1 MHIIVIGATSHA
13 RTQSMSCCNTTSRI
27 IHRSGQVTRFCC
39 FLLINLSR
47 RRQARI
53 TFVPH
58 HHPYTQLH
66 ASAHG
71 RDGAIKITSQTVRP
85 TETEP
90 EISWFHAIRS
100 AIRPIALHRGTA
112 FYDIK
117 LQSSG
122 TCKSSLACSHLT
134 SEGQRVTC
142 QRWKP
147 PHVVCLENTSTCL
160 NVQPHQSITRDTN

>member
-71 RDGAIKITSQTVRP
+71 RDGAIKITSQTVRLP
-85 TETEP
+85 KLSLNFVVP
-90 EISWFHAIRS
+90 CYSKRL
-100 AIRPIALHRGTA
+100 RPITLHRGTA
-112 FYDIK
+112 FYDFK

-122 TCKSSLACSHLT
+122 ICKSSLACSHLT
-134 SEGQRVTC
+134 TGGQGSRARGGSLHT
-142 QRWKP
+142 
-147 PHVVCLENTSTCL
+147 LSA
-160 NVQPHQSITRDTN
+160 

>member
-47 RRQARI
+47 RRQAHI

-71 RDGAIKITSQTVRP
+71 GDGAIKITSQTVRLPKLSLNFVIACYSKRHP
-85 TETEP
+85 TNNVASRYH
-90 EISWFHAIRS
+90 ILR
-100 AIRPIALHRGTA
+100 
-112 FYDIK
+112 
-117 LQSSG
+117 LQTS
-122 TCKSSLACSHLT
+122 KFRHMQELPSLLSPHNWRT
-134 SEGQRVTC
+134 RVTC

-147 PHVVCLENTSTCL
+147 PHVVCLDTTSTCL